1 MCPGLQCVF
10 LRISAPE
17 PCRMGLE
24 AGLLTWL
31 PSPRFAR
38 GDTQRCS
45 LRLPW
50 PLFPG
55 ATGHSSPEDAC
66 GAWSPRSRA
75 DTQVW
80 GLLRWGGHVCFPLHE
95 AAHLFSERLHHGNG
109 SLGSG
114 SSGPKLLTCS
124 PDTWELQH
132 LGEGKVAMP
141 AGTAARRR
149 CWVRLAKA
157 VPSLNTAPSCCLQEG
172 DWAASLL
179 LLSAEQ

>member
-1 MCPGLQCVF
+1 MCLSEDICARALQDGAGGGPPHLAAVTAICPRGHTAVLAPFALAAVPWSHRSQQPRGRMWSLVSTLQGRHPGV
-10 LRISAPE
+10 
-17 PCRMGLE
+17 
-24 AGLLTWL
+24 
-31 PSPRFAR
+31 
-38 GDTQRCS
+38 
-45 LRLPW
+45 
-50 PLFPG
+50 
-55 ATGHSSPEDAC
+55 
-66 GAWSPRSRA
+66 
-75 DTQVW
+75 

-149 CWVRLAKA
+149 CWARLAEA